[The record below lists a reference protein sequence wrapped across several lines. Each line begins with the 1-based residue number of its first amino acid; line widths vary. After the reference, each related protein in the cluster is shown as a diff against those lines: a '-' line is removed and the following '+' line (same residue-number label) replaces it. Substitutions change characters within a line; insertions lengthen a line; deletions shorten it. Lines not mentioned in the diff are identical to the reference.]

1 MKTLTEYSELLTE
14 YKEARLLLVE
24 MLATNQITVDRYRI
38 KMMALANSEARRIAQ
53 QLGKTN

>member
-24 MLATNQITVDRYRI
+24 MLATNQITVDRYRME
-38 KMMALANSEARRIAQ
+38 MMALANSEARRIAQ

>member
-14 YKEARLLLVE
+14 YKEARLMLVE
-24 MLATNQITVDRYRI
+24 MLATNQITVDRYRME
-38 KMMALANSEARRIAQ
+38 MMALANSEARRIAQ

>member
-24 MLATNQITVDRYRI
+24 MLATNLITVDRYRTE
-38 KMMALANSEARRIAQ
+38 MMALANSEARRIAQ